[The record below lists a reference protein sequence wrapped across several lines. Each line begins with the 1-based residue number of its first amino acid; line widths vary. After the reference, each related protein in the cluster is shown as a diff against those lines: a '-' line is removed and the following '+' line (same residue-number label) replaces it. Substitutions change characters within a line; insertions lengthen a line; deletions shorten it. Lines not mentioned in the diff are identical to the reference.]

1 MTIGEIIREERK
13 KHNMTQ
19 KQLAEACGIDDATI
33 RKYESGKLNPKA
45 ATLEKI
51 AIGLEIK
58 PIMLLAKKIPNNI
71 KATNGDMIL
80 NIFETAQ
87 VYGSDNEKIKV
98 CIDNNYYQTFD
109 KKWWNSPYEINTEI

>member
-1 MTIGEIIREERK
+1 MALSDGRVYKVLIGGEKMNIFKLFEVSGYII
-13 KHNMTQ
+13 
-19 KQLAEACGIDDATI
+19 G
-33 RKYESGKLNPKA
+33 
-45 ATLEKI
+45 
-51 AIGLEIK
+51 
-58 PIMLLAKKIPNNI
+58 
-71 KATNGDMIL
+71 